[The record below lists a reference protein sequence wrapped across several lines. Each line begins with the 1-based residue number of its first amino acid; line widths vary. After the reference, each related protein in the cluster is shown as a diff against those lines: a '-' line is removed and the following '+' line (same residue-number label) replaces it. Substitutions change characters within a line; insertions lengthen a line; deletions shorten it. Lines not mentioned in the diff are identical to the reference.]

1 MPAISRGK
9 LAPGVKFAEDIAIA
23 AATHIVRHPP
33 YVDCPGEAEYANMNG
48 GGVRAAGIAAP
59 VPAVA
64 EDSDSAHVDVN
75 AFRHVDINV
84 TERRENRHCRPP
96 PVDRGFA
103 EVEVEIS
110 EALAAMAHPR
120 SLSRPRRAT

>member
-1 MPAISRGK
+1 MPGNSRGK

-48 GGVRAAGIAAP
+48 GGVRAARIAAP

-110 EALAAMAHPR
+110 EGAGGDGPPAQP
-120 SLSRPRRAT
+120 